1 MFRVQRRRR
10 DDIRASLATP
20 VASLAL
26 SVFDL
31 ATLAPLIDLRAPGP
45 VDLVVW
51 ALSLVAVVGLVGACL
66 LIVRV
71 EWRFIYLDPP
81 DLEAIVEAER
91 QLAGRVNDEAERLER
106 PRDDMAGAYDIGD
119 RRYSAENEQRV
130 RDRTYGLRLI
140 IRALAVSMF
149 AFARMPLAGA
159 TS

>member
-1 MFRVQRRRR
+1 M
-10 DDIRASLATP
+10 
-20 VASLAL
+20 
-26 SVFDL
+26 
-31 ATLAPLIDLRAPGP
+31 P
-45 VDLVVW
+45 VDR
-51 ALSLVAVVGLVGACL
+51 
-66 LIVRV
+66 VRV
-71 EWRFIYLDPP
+71 EWRFIYVDPP
-81 DLEAIVEAER
+81 DLEAIVASEQ
-91 QLAGRVNDEAERLER
+91 QLARKIRDPDERLER